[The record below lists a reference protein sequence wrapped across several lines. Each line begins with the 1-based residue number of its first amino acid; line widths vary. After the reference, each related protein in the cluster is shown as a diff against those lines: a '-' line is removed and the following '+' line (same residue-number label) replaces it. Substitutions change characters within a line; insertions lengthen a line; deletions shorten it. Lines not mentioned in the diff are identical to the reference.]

1 MILQVIRKFN
11 FIGKF
16 YASNWGK
23 KWVAA
28 KLKNVLP
35 YLNKKDKIIDIGCG
49 NCMVIKTL
57 QENGYACTALD
68 VADLSIVENIKVVV
82 YDGAKMPFEN
92 QYFDAALL
100 LTVLHHSDN
109 PELVLKE
116 TARIAKKIVIIEDIY
131 SNKIQQYLTYF
142 MDTLVNLGHS
152 NMTYQNK
159 SDAEWKKVFENLQLK
174 LVAESSRPVLLF
186 FRQATYIL
194 EVL

>member
-1 MILQVIRKFN
+1 MLTAMISRHCFSEYSSKEA
-11 FIGKF
+11 KK
-16 YASNWGK
+16 ASRS
-23 KWVAA
+23 
-28 KLKNVLP
+28 
-35 YLNKKDKIIDIGCG
+35 
-49 NCMVIKTL
+49 
-57 QENGYACTALD
+57 LD
-68 VADLSIVENIKVVV
+68 
-82 YDGAKMPFEN
+82 
-92 QYFDAALL
+92 FDAALL

-152 NMTYQNK
+152 KMTYQNK
-159 SDAEWKKVFENLQLK
+159 SDAEWKQVFEALQLK

>member
-1 MILQVIRKFN
+1 MILQAIRKFN

-49 NCMVIKTL
+49 NCMVINTL
-57 QENGYACTALD
+57 QENGYTCTALD

-82 YDGAKMPFEN
+82 YDGEKMPFEN
-92 QYFDAALL
+92 QDFDAALL

-159 SDAEWKKVFENLQLK
+159 SDAEWKKVFEALQLK

>member
-1 MILQVIRKFN
+1 MILQAIRKFN

-16 YASNWGK
+16 YASTWGK
-23 KWVAA
+23 KWVES

-35 YLNKKDKIIDIGCG
+35 HLNKKDKIIDIGCG

-57 QENGYACTALD
+57 QENGYTCTALD
-68 VADLSIVENIKVVV
+68 VADLSIVENIKVVI
-82 YDGAKMPFEN
+82 YDGEKMPFEN
-92 QYFDAALL
+92 QDFDAALL

-159 SDAEWKKVFENLQLK
+159 SDAEWKKVFETLQLK

-194 EVL
+194 EIL

>member
-1 MILQVIRKFN
+1 MILQAIRKFN

-35 YLNKKDKIIDIGCG
+35 HLDKKDKIIDIGCG

-57 QENGYACTALD
+57 QENGYTCTALD

-92 QYFDAALL
+92 QDFDAALL

-159 SDAEWKKVFENLQLK
+159 SDAEWKQVFEALQLK